1 MVLKIN
7 ALHVYTLVH
16 VRIFSSFIVS
26 PLSNFQL
33 PGERNYHVFY
43 RLLSGMPADKLAK
56 LRLTKDPWAYNYLT
70 KVSPI
75 SLRNVLIVMYCASLK
90 EILQRNG
97 TLIYAMKHFVPWCQ
111 SATDLPCFYS
121 GISV

>member
-16 VRIFSSFIVS
+16 VCIFSGFIVFS
-26 PLSNFQL
+26 LSNFQL

-75 SLRNVLIVMYCASLK
+75 SAKCTNHYVLCIFKGHTSREWNINICK
-90 EILQRNG
+90 
-97 TLIYAMKHFVPWCQ
+97 
-111 SATDLPCFYS
+111 
-121 GISV
+121 